1 MACGGAIRGLRG
13 YGVLAAVPLLLATA
27 CGGGGAGGGD
37 AAKGRPSASPSAGT
51 ATGKGGKETPGA
63 TGEPVIDADPA
74 RLPTT
79 RKAALD
85 LIGQVIADPE
95 DFGPGV
101 VPRTPYESGPDTW
114 PVLDADCVWQQRE
127 PGRGILATLTRS
139 FEVPAGKGKG
149 PLRLAA
155 IVTVHRTDDGAR
167 WEMAESIEESMRCP
181 TQQLRQ
187 GEFIGGLGAGA
198 LARGE
203 ANQTNSEDSLM
214 ESGEYRST
222 ELGGPHPYF
231 WEQDQILRFTFAVTS
246 KGSRGWADGKVGD
259 LAVRAQSAMLI
270 RLDEAVGKK
279 G

>member
-1 MACGGAIRGLRG
+1 MVRGGPIRGWRG
-13 YGVLAAVPLLLATA
+13 YGVLAAVPLLLVTA
-27 CGGGGAGGGD
+27 CGGGGGGDGD
-37 AAKGRPSASPSAGT
+37 AAKKRPGASPA
-51 ATGKGGKETPGA
+51 ATGRENPDA

-85 LIGQVIADPE
+85 LIDQVIADPE
-95 DFGPGV
+95 SFGPGV
-101 VPRTPYESGPDTW
+101 VARTPYESGPDSW
-114 PVLDADCVWQQRE
+114 PVLDDDCVWQQGD

-139 FEVPAGKGKG
+139 FEVPAAKGKG

-198 LARGE
+198 LGRGE
-203 ANQTNSEDSLM
+203 ANQINSEDSLM

-231 WEQDQILRFTFAVTS
+231 WEQDQILRFTFAVTA
-246 KGSRGWADGKVGD
+246 KGAKGWTDTEIDD
-259 LAVRAQSAMLI
+259 LGVQAQSTMLI
-270 RLDEAVGKK
+270 RLHEAVGKK
-279 G
+279 KG

>member
-1 MACGGAIRGLRG
+1 MLRGGPIRGWRG

-27 CGGGGAGGGD
+27 CGGSDGGGGNGD
-37 AAKGRPSASPSAGT
+37 VAKKRPSASKAIAGAKGSSDAT
-51 ATGKGGKETPGA
+51 AG
-63 TGEPVIDADPA
+63 PVVDADPA

-79 RKAALD
+79 RKAALG
-85 LIGQVIADPE
+85 LIGKVIANPD
-95 DFGPGV
+95 DFGPGIV
-101 VPRTPYESGPDTW
+101 ARTPYESGPDTW
-114 PVLDADCVWQQRE
+114 PVLGADCVWQQGD

-139 FEVPAGKGKG
+139 FEMPAAKGKG

-167 WEMAESIEESMRCP
+167 WEMAGSLEESMRCP

-187 GEFIGGLGAGA
+187 GEFIGGLGAGT

-203 ANQTNSEDSLM
+203 ANQTNSDDSLM
-214 ESGEYRST
+214 ESGEYRSD

-231 WEQDQILRFTFAVTS
+231 WSQDRILRFTFAVTA
-246 KGSRGWADGKVGD
+246 KGAKGWASGEIDSV
-259 LAVRAQSAMLI
+259 AFQAQSAMLVRLSENI
-270 RLDEAVGKK
+270 RKK

>member
-1 MACGGAIRGLRG
+1 M
-13 YGVLAAVPLLLATA
+13 AVPLLLATA
-27 CGGGGAGGGD
+27 CGGGHGGDGD
-37 AAKGRPSASPSAGT
+37 AAKKRPSAPKAT
-51 ATGKGGKETPGA
+51 ATGGENPDA
-63 TGEPVIDADPA
+63 TAGPVVDADPA

-85 LIGQVIADPE
+85 LIGQVIANPE

-101 VPRTPYESGPDTW
+101 VARIPYESGPDTW
-114 PVLDADCVWQQRE
+114 PVLDSNCVWQQGD

-139 FEVPAGKGKG
+139 FEVPAAKGKG

-167 WEMAESIEESMRCP
+167 WEMAGSLEESMRCP
-181 TQQLRQ
+181 TQQLRR

-198 LARGE
+198 LVRGE
-203 ANQTNSEDSLM
+203 ANQTNSDDSLM
-214 ESGEYRST
+214 ESGEYRSD

-231 WEQDQILRFTFAVTS
+231 WSQDRILRFTFAVTA
-246 KGSRGWADGKVGD
+246 KGAKGWASGEIDSV
-259 LAVRAQSAMLI
+259 AFQAQSTMLVRLSENI
-270 RLDEAVGKK
+270 RKK

>member
-1 MACGGAIRGLRG
+1 M
-13 YGVLAAVPLLLATA
+13 AVPLLLATA
-27 CGGGGAGGGD
+27 CGGGHGGD
-37 AAKGRPSASPSAGT
+37 GGATKKRPSASEAAAPA
-51 ATGKGGKETPGA
+51 KGAPGA

-79 RKAALD
+79 RKAALG
-85 LIGQVIADPE
+85 LIGKVIADPD
-95 DFGPGV
+95 DFGPGIV
-101 VPRTPYESGPDTW
+101 ARTPYESGPDTW
-114 PVLDADCVWQQRE
+114 PVLDADCVWQQGD

-139 FEVPAGKGKG
+139 FEVPAAKDKG

-198 LARGE
+198 LGRGE

-231 WEQDQILRFTFAVTS
+231 WAQDQILRFTFAVTA
-246 KGSRGWADGKVGD
+246 KGAKGWAEGEVDEI
-259 LAVRAQSAMLI
+259 AFRAQGAMLI
-270 RLDEAVGKK
+270 RLHEAVGKK
-279 G
+279 KG

>member
-1 MACGGAIRGLRG
+1 M
-13 YGVLAAVPLLLATA
+13 ATA
-27 CGGGGAGGGD
+27 CGGGGGNT
-37 AAKGRPSASPSAGT
+37 AKGRPGASPSAGS
-51 ATGKGGKETPGA
+51 ATGKDKKEKPAA
-63 TGEPVIDADPA
+63 TSEPVIDADPA

-79 RKAALD
+79 RKAALH

-95 DFGPGV
+95 SFGPGV
-101 VPRTPYESGPDTW
+101 VARTPYESGQGTW
-114 PVLDADCVWQQRE
+114 PVLGADCVWQQRE
-127 PGRGILATLTRS
+127 PGHGVLATLTRS

-167 WEMAESIEESMRCP
+167 WEMAGSLEESMRCP

-198 LARGE
+198 LAGGE
-203 ANQTNSEDSLM
+203 ANQVSSEDTLM
-214 ESGEYRST
+214 ESGEYRSS

-231 WEQDQILRFTFAVTS
+231 WEQDQILRFTFAVTA
-246 KGSRGWADGKVGD
+246 KGAKGWTDTEIGD
-259 LAVRAQSAMLI
+259 LGVQAQSAMLM
-270 RLDEAVGKK
+270 RLRAAVAKK